1 MVKTNH
7 NFIRLSTFQIMFVQ
21 IKYLHKPSMI
31 LVSQLITSNF
41 APLPLSMKPKKDCY
55 GNLQIKTENFLQYIH
70 EGLQTSP
77 GSQTA

>member
-7 NFIRLSTFQIMFVQ
+7 NFICLSTFQIMFVQ
-21 IKYLHKPSMI
+21 IKYLHKPSI

-55 GNLQIKTENFLQYIH
+55 GNLQIKTEKFLQYIH